1 LSQTA
6 ICFADN
12 DFLKGVQTL
21 SSFTITV
28 YGAAYTVDVSAD
40 TPLLWVLR
48 ETLGLT
54 GTKFG
59 CGEGRCG
66 ACTVHLDGKAVK
78 SCMTEIAEVGE
89 REITT
94 IEGLSPDGSHPLQ
107 VAWIEESVPQ
117 CGYCQ
122 PGQIMQAAELLAE
135 NPHPS
140 DEEIDATMADIL
152 CRCGTYQRIRRAI
165 HRAAEIGGGA

>member
-1 LSQTA
+1 
-6 ICFADN
+6 
-12 DFLKGVQTL
+12 L

-28 YGAAYTVDVSAD
+28 NGTAYTVEVSAD

-89 REITT
+89 REVTT

-107 VAWIEESVPQ
+107 VAWVEESVPQ

-135 NPHPS
+135 NPDPS
-140 DEEIDATMADIL
+140 DEDIDTAMSDVL

-165 HRAAEIGGGA
+165 HRAAETGGGA